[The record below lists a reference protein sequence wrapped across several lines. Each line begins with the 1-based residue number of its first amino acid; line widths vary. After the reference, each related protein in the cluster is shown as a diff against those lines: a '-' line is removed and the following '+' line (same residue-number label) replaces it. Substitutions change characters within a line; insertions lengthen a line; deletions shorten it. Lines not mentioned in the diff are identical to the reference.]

1 VKLTIIPQL
10 TFSLCLIGLGGAQT
24 ALAAKPAP
32 DAQEQARALL
42 TGKYSS
48 ASDVKPHALPGSI
61 ASTTSAAIDGQEQAR
76 RMILGEPAKTNT
88 APAAASKSAAIDGQE
103 QARRMI
109 LGGAAKT
116 NRARAAAG

>member
-1 VKLTIIPQL
+1 MKLNIIPQL
-10 TFSLCLIGLGGAQT
+10 TFSLLVALGGAQT

-32 DAQEQARALL
+32 DAQEQARVLL
-42 TGKYSS
+42 TGNHSA
-48 ASDVKPHALPGSI
+48 ASDAKLRSLP
-61 ASTTSAAIDGQEQAR
+61 APVEATTSAAIDGQEQAR
-76 RMILGEPAKTNT
+76 RMILGGPGRTNT

>member
-1 VKLTIIPQL
+1 LVA
-10 TFSLCLIGLGGAQT
+10 LGGGQT

-32 DAQEQARALL
+32 DAQEQARVLL
-42 TGKYSS
+42 TGNYSGASDAKPRSLS
-48 ASDVKPHALPGSI
+48 ASVAP
-61 ASTTSAAIDGQEQAR
+61 TTSAAIDGQEQAR
-76 RMILGEPAKTNT
+76 RMILGGPATTNT

-116 NRARAAAG
+116 NSARAAAG

>member
-1 VKLTIIPQL
+1 MKLIIIPQV
-10 TFSLCLIGLGGAQT
+10 TFSLLVALGGSQT

-32 DAQEQARALL
+32 DTQEQARVLL
-42 TGKYSS
+42 TGNHFGASDAKPRSLS
-48 ASDVKPHALPGSI
+48 ASVAPI
-61 ASTTSAAIDGQEQAR
+61 TSAAIDGQEQAR
-76 RMILGEPAKTNT
+76 RMILGAPARTNT

-116 NRARAAAG
+116 SSARAAAG